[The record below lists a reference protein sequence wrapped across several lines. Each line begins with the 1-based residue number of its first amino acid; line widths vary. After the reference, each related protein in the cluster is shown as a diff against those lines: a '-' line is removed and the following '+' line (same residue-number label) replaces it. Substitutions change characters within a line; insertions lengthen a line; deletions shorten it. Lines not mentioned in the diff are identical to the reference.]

1 MKGPPADA
9 VRAAR
14 HSKDD
19 LDMEEA
25 GPRAAARRAA
35 RALVPGL
42 RRALDRPVAQLLTGL
57 LTVFALFGDDVSAT
71 CPRAVMTLFHT
82 GAHSGL
88 RGKRERRLRFLSNES
103 ADHVLL
109 RGRDRRELHGPL

>member
-19 LDMEEA
+19 LDMAEA

-71 CPRAVMTLFHT
+71 CPRAVVTPLSHRCAFWPSREK
-82 GAHSGL
+82 GAPTSSSL
-88 RGKRERRLRFLSNES
+88 
-103 ADHVLL
+103 
-109 RGRDRRELHGPL
+109 